1 MIAPQPDGSMLDRL
15 FSLIADITEE
25 PREPFQEGDYR
36 VAAAALLVHVMSA
49 DGVAAPVER
58 QRLEAVLSAGFDLS
72 AADTRRLVVF
82 ATDAEAAEDNW
93 TSFAQTLASHLDED
107 GRRRVVD
114 MMWAVVLADGR
125 AHELEEAVVERAAE
139 LLGVDMPAR

>member
-1 MIAPQPDGSMLDRL
+1 MLDRL
-15 FSLIADITEE
+15 FALIADITDE

-72 AADTRRLVVF
+72 VADTRRLVVF

-107 GRRRVVD
+107 GRRRVVE

-139 LLGVDMPAR
+139 LLGVEMPAR

>member
-1 MIAPQPDGSMLDRL
+1 
-15 FSLIADITEE
+15 
-25 PREPFQEGDYR
+25 
-36 VAAAALLVHVMSA
+36 MSA

-107 GRRRVVD
+107 GRRRVVE